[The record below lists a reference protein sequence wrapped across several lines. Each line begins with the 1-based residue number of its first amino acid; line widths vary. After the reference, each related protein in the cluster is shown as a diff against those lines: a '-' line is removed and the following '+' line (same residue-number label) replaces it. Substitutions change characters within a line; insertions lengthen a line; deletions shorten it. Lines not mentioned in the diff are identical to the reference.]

1 MFNKGGLVF
10 GQLHVMS
17 RGMLCM
23 AMHLVESLLVLLS
36 KFKYGDLCKYR
47 ITRPAEGPFYLKDKD
62 GKCPLVDVGAVDK
75 IK

>member
-1 MFNKGGLVF
+1 
-10 GQLHVMS
+10 
-17 RGMLCM
+17 MLGM

-36 KFKYGDLCKYR
+36 KLKYGDLCKYG
-47 ITRPAEGPFYLKDKD
+47 IRPAEGPFYLKDKD